1 MQCVRWRLACQI
13 IMRRNSLEYSY
24 ICDEAHWGKDLVRQK
39 ADCIMARMVLCRGS
53 DADADMIRNL

>member
-1 MQCVRWRLACQI
+1 MKHIGCK
-13 IMRRNSLEYSY
+13 E
-24 ICDEAHWGKDLVRQK
+24 EERQK

>member
-1 MQCVRWRLACQI
+1 MKHIGCKEEERL
-13 IMRRNSLEYSY
+13 
-24 ICDEAHWGKDLVRQK
+24 K